1 MMVVPTMTEGTC
13 EVPTESGSSITF
25 RGRVIGSASTHEP
38 SKLRWFKIRI
48 YWNDDTTSY
57 TVSKIGRS
65 VVYHRPSCGSLRTP
79 TEERVAVDEPPSD
92 AWEPCP
98 TCEPDLDFDPVVL
111 EKDRVTLNEGLLA
124 IEVPEVLRQRDDD
137 TGEWF
142 LSNAARTA
150 LREATDNDE
159 ELMRVYAPRRAR
171 RLGA

>member
-1 MMVVPTMTEGTC
+1 MTIVHMMTQDMC
-13 EVPTESGSSITF
+13 EVPTESGDTTSF
-25 RGRVIGSASTHEP
+25 HGRLIGSASTHEP
-38 SKLRWFKIRI
+38 SKLRWFEIQI

-65 VVYHRPSCGSLRTP
+65 VVYHRPACGSLRMP
-79 TEERVAVDEPPSD
+79 LEERVTVPEPPTD
-92 AWEPCP
+92 DWEPCP

-111 EKDRVTLNEGLLA
+111 EKDRVTLREGLLA

-137 TGEWF
+137 TGDWF

-150 LREATDNDE
+150 LREATENDE